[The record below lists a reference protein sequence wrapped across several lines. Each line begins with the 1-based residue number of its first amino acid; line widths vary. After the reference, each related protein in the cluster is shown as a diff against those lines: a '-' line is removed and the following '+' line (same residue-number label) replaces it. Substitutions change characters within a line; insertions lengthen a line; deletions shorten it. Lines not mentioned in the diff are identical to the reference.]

1 VQARTDNLREQ
12 VDILYRNSSI
22 RKSNTFRKQILA
34 ENMHDDDKDAYN
46 AAPKNTGAIDHK
58 EKAEVDHV

>member
-1 VQARTDNLREQ
+1 LSLEQ

-22 RKSNTFRKQILA
+22 IKSNKFRKQILD
-34 ENMHDDDKDAYN
+34 ENMGHETREAYN
-46 AAPKNTGAIDHK
+46 APKNTGAFDHK